1 MMGKGGG
8 WEIDGEREEYREGEK
23 EREMSS
29 KGEGRREMRGN
40 ENRQSK

>member
-8 WEIDGEREEYREGEK
+8 REIGEREEYREGEK

-29 KGEGRREMRGN
+29 KGEERREMRGK